1 MRENVASRTFSLLLV
16 TLTLYYL
23 IWQVTSHFVAL
34 PTYYYARLIELLGI
48 FLFIALALLPLGV
61 DIGTVLSYEN
71 LEFTV
76 EG

>member
-1 MRENVASRTFSLLLV
+1 MRYTVKRIEGDYA
-16 TLTLYYL
+16 YL
-23 IWQVTSHFVAL
+23 SPETDES
-34 PTYYYARLIELLGI
+34 EE
-48 FLFIALALLPLGV
+48 LFIALALLPLGV